1 MSYVRALNG
10 FHMLKVVIQYT
21 NVLRLQ
27 SIVGVNIHFIKGT
40 RLKGRF
46 DNMLHN
52 PTGKERL
59 ALAFLLGMLAILG
72 PLNIDMYLP
81 SFPEIADDLS
91 ASASLVQLSLT
102 ACLVGLTIGQ
112 LIVGPVSDAQ
122 GRRKPLLIC
131 IFLFALSSLFCALSP
146 NITTLVAARFLQG
159 FTASAGLV
167 LSRAIVRDVFTGR
180 ELSKFFSL
188 LMVITAVAPMVAP
201 MTGGAIL
208 LLPFATWH
216 TIFHVLTIIGF
227 LLVLLIALRL
237 KETLPPEKR
246 IPSSIGTSVKTMGSL
261 LKDRSFMGYALTV
274 GFIHGGSFAYV
285 SGTPFVYQD
294 IYGVSPQVFSILF
307 GINGLAIISG
317 SFIIGRFGG
326 IIHEKRLLRM
336 AVITAMI
343 ATAVLLTMT
352 IIHGPLATLVIS
364 IFVYMITI
372 GMVLTSTFTL
382 AMERQGHR
390 AGSASALLGML
401 PLLLGS
407 IVSPLVGINE
417 TTAIPMGA
425 IMFVTAVIG
434 SLAFFGLTKERA
446 N

>member
-1 MSYVRALNG
+1 
-10 FHMLKVVIQYT
+10 
-21 NVLRLQ
+21 
-27 SIVGVNIHFIKGT
+27 
-40 RLKGRF
+40 
-46 DNMLHN
+46 MLHN

-81 SFPEIADDLS
+81 SFPEIAEDLS

-146 NITTLVAARFLQG
+146 NITTLVATRFLQG

-216 TIFHVLTIIGF
+216 TIFHVLMIIGF

-326 IIHEKRLLRM
+326 IIHEKSLLRI

-352 IIHGPLATLVIS
+352 MIHGPLATLVIS
-364 IFVYMITI
+364 IFIYMITI

-382 AMERQGHR
+382 AMKKQGHR

-417 TTAIPMGA
+417 TTAVPMGA

-434 SLAFFGLTKERA
+434 SLAFFGLTKERVGQ
-446 N
+446 NS

>member
-1 MSYVRALNG
+1 
-10 FHMLKVVIQYT
+10 
-21 NVLRLQ
+21 
-27 SIVGVNIHFIKGT
+27 
-40 RLKGRF
+40 
-46 DNMLHN
+46 MLHN

-326 IIHEKRLLRM
+326 IIHEKNLLRM

-364 IFVYMITI
+364 IFIYMITI

-417 TTAIPMGA
+417 TTAIPMGV
-425 IMFVTAVIG
+425 IIFVTAFIG

>member
-1 MSYVRALNG
+1 
-10 FHMLKVVIQYT
+10 
-21 NVLRLQ
+21 
-27 SIVGVNIHFIKGT
+27 
-40 RLKGRF
+40 
-46 DNMLHN
+46 MLHN

-91 ASASLVQLSLT
+91 ARASLVQLSLT
-102 ACLVGLTIGQ
+102 ACLIGLTIGQ
-112 LIVGPVSDAQ
+112 IIVGPISDAK

-146 NITTLVAARFLQG
+146 NITTLVIARFLQG

-216 TIFHVLTIIGF
+216 TIFHFLTLIGF
-227 LLVLLIALRL
+227 ILVLIIALRL

-246 IPSSIGTSVKTMGSL
+246 IPSSIGTSVRTMGSL
-261 LKDRSFMGYALTV
+261 MKDRSFIGYALTV

-307 GINGLAIISG
+307 GINGLAIITG

-326 IIHEKRLLRM
+326 IIHEKSLLRI
-336 AVITAMI
+336 AVITAFI

-352 IIHGPLATLVIS
+352 IVHGPLITLVIS
-364 IFVYMITI
+364 IFIYMITI

-382 AMERQGHR
+382 AMENQGHR
-390 AGSASALLGML
+390 AGSASAMLGML

-425 IMFVTAVIG
+425 IMFITSVIG
-434 SLAFFGLTKERA
+434 SLAFFKLTKQKAEQQ
-446 N
+446 

>member
-1 MSYVRALNG
+1 
-10 FHMLKVVIQYT
+10 
-21 NVLRLQ
+21 
-27 SIVGVNIHFIKGT
+27 
-40 RLKGRF
+40 
-46 DNMLHN
+46 MLHN

-326 IIHEKRLLRM
+326 IIHEKNLLRM

-352 IIHGPLATLVIS
+352 MIHGPLATLVIS
-364 IFVYMITI
+364 IFIYMITI

-382 AMERQGHR
+382 AMEKQGHR

-407 IVSPLVGINE
+407 IVSPLVGTNE

-446 N
+446 EQNQ

>member
-1 MSYVRALNG
+1 
-10 FHMLKVVIQYT
+10 
-21 NVLRLQ
+21 
-27 SIVGVNIHFIKGT
+27 
-40 RLKGRF
+40 
-46 DNMLHN
+46 MLHN

-81 SFPEIADDLS
+81 SFPEIAEDLS

-216 TIFHVLTIIGF
+216 TIFHVLMIIGF

-326 IIHEKRLLRM
+326 IIHEKSLLRI

-352 IIHGPLATLVIS
+352 MIHGPLATLVIA
-364 IFVYMITI
+364 IFIYMITI

-382 AMERQGHR
+382 AMEKQGHR
-390 AGSASALLGML
+390 VGSASALLGML

-417 TTAIPMGA
+417 TTAVPMGA

-434 SLAFFGLTKERA
+434 SLAFFGLTKERVGQ
-446 N
+446 NS

>member
-1 MSYVRALNG
+1 
-10 FHMLKVVIQYT
+10 
-21 NVLRLQ
+21 
-27 SIVGVNIHFIKGT
+27 
-40 RLKGRF
+40 
-46 DNMLHN
+46 MLHN

-294 IYGVSPQVFSILF
+294 IYGVSPQMFSILF

-326 IIHEKRLLRM
+326 IIHEKSLLRM

-352 IIHGPLATLVIS
+352 MIHGPLATLVIS
-364 IFVYMITI
+364 IFIYMITI

-434 SLAFFGLTKERA
+434 ALAFFGLTKERA
-446 N
+446 EQNS

>member
-1 MSYVRALNG
+1 
-10 FHMLKVVIQYT
+10 
-21 NVLRLQ
+21 
-27 SIVGVNIHFIKGT
+27 
-40 RLKGRF
+40 
-46 DNMLHN
+46 MLHN

-326 IIHEKRLLRM
+326 IIHEKNLLRM

-352 IIHGPLATLVIS
+352 MIHGPLATLVIS
-364 IFVYMITI
+364 IFIYMITI
-372 GMVLTSTFTL
+372 GMVLTGTFTL
-382 AMERQGHR
+382 AMEKQGHR

-446 N
+446 EQNQ

>member
-1 MSYVRALNG
+1 
-10 FHMLKVVIQYT
+10 
-21 NVLRLQ
+21 
-27 SIVGVNIHFIKGT
+27 
-40 RLKGRF
+40 
-46 DNMLHN
+46 MLHN

-91 ASASLVQLSLT
+91 ARASLVQLSLT
-102 ACLVGLTIGQ
+102 ACLIGLTIGQ
-112 LIVGPVSDAQ
+112 IIVGPVSDAK

-146 NITTLVAARFLQG
+146 NITTLVIARFLQG

-216 TIFHVLTIIGF
+216 TIFHFLTLIGF
-227 LLVLLIALRL
+227 ILVLIIALRL

-246 IPSSIGTSVKTMGSL
+246 IPSSIGTSVRTMGSL
-261 LKDRSFMGYALTV
+261 MKDRSFIGYALTV

-307 GINGLAIISG
+307 GINGLAIITG

-326 IIHEKRLLRM
+326 IIHEKSLLRI
-336 AVITAMI
+336 AVITAFI

-352 IIHGPLATLVIS
+352 IVHGPLITLVIS
-364 IFVYMITI
+364 IFIYMITI

-382 AMERQGHR
+382 AMENQGHR
-390 AGSASALLGML
+390 AGSASAMLGML

-425 IMFVTAVIG
+425 IMFITSVIG
-434 SLAFFGLTKERA
+434 SLAFFKLTK
-446 N
+446 

>member
-1 MSYVRALNG
+1 
-10 FHMLKVVIQYT
+10 
-21 NVLRLQ
+21 
-27 SIVGVNIHFIKGT
+27 
-40 RLKGRF
+40 
-46 DNMLHN
+46 MLHN

-81 SFPEIADDLS
+81 SFPEIAEDLS
-91 ASASLVQLSLT
+91 ARASLVQLSLT
-102 ACLVGLTIGQ
+102 ACLIGLTIGQ
-112 LIVGPVSDAQ
+112 VVVGPLSDAK
-122 GRRKPLLIC
+122 GRRKPLLLC
-131 IFLFALSSLFCALSP
+131 IFLFALFSLFCALAP
-146 NITTLVAARFLQG
+146 NITTLVIARFLQG

-208 LLPFATWH
+208 LLPFASWH
-216 TIFHVLTIIGF
+216 TIFLFLTVIGF
-227 LLVLLIALRL
+227 LLVLIIALKL
-237 KETLPPEKR
+237 TETLPPEKR
-246 IPSSIGTSVKTMGSL
+246 IPSSIGNSVRTMGSL
-261 LKDRSFMGYALTV
+261 LKDRSFIGYALTV

-326 IIHEKRLLRM
+326 IIHEKSLLRIG
-336 AVITAMI
+336 VITAMT
-343 ATAVLLTMT
+343 ATAVLLVMT
-352 IIHGPLATLVIS
+352 IIHGPLAALVIS
-364 IFVYMITI
+364 IFIYMITI
-372 GMVLTSTFTL
+372 GMTLTSTFTL
-382 AMERQGHR
+382 AMEKQGHR

-407 IVSPLVGINE
+407 IVSPLVGMNE
-417 TTAIPMGA
+417 ATAVPMGA
-425 IMFVTAVIG
+425 IMFTTSVIG
-434 SLAFFGLTKERA
+434 SIAFFTLTTKPEKA
-446 N
+446 KKGVK

>member
-1 MSYVRALNG
+1 
-10 FHMLKVVIQYT
+10 MLQ
-21 NVLRLQ
+21 
-27 SIVGVNIHFIKGT
+27 
-40 RLKGRF
+40 
-46 DNMLHN
+46 N

-81 SFPEIADDLS
+81 SFPDIADDLS

-102 ACLVGLTIGQ
+102 ACLIGLTIGQ
-112 LIVGPVSDAQ
+112 VIVGPVSDAQ

-159 FTASAGLV
+159 ITASAGLV

-188 LMVITAVAPMVAP
+188 LMVITAVAPMIAP
-201 MTGGAIL
+201 MTGGALL

-216 TIFHVLTIIGF
+216 TIFHFLTIIGF
-227 LLVLLIALRL
+227 VLVLIIALKL

-246 IPSSIGTSVKTMGSL
+246 IPSSIGTSVRTMGSL

-307 GINGLAIISG
+307 GINGLAIITG
-317 SFIIGRFGG
+317 SFMIGRFGG
-326 IIHEKRLLRM
+326 IIHEKSLLRM

-352 IIHGPLATLVIS
+352 MIHGPLAALVIS

-382 AMERQGHR
+382 AMEKQGHR
-390 AGSASALLGML
+390 AGSASALLGMI

-407 IVSPLVGINE
+407 IVSPLVGIDE
-417 TTAIPMGA
+417 TTAVPMGA

-434 SLAFFGLTKERA
+434 SLAFFRLTKESVKQ

>member
-1 MSYVRALNG
+1 
-10 FHMLKVVIQYT
+10 
-21 NVLRLQ
+21 
-27 SIVGVNIHFIKGT
+27 
-40 RLKGRF
+40 
-46 DNMLHN
+46 MLHN

-81 SFPEIADDLS
+81 SFPEIAGDLS

-326 IIHEKRLLRM
+326 IIHEKSLLRM

-352 IIHGPLATLVIS
+352 MIHGPLATLVIS
-364 IFVYMITI
+364 IFIYMITI

-382 AMERQGHR
+382 AMEKQGHR

-446 N
+446 EQNQ

>member
-1 MSYVRALNG
+1 
-10 FHMLKVVIQYT
+10 
-21 NVLRLQ
+21 
-27 SIVGVNIHFIKGT
+27 
-40 RLKGRF
+40 
-46 DNMLHN
+46 MLHN

-81 SFPEIADDLS
+81 SFPEIAEDLS

-216 TIFHVLTIIGF
+216 TIFHVLMIIGF

-237 KETLPPEKR
+237 KETLPPENR

-326 IIHEKRLLRM
+326 IIHEKSLLRI

-352 IIHGPLATLVIS
+352 MIHGPLATLVIS
-364 IFVYMITI
+364 IFIYMITI
-372 GMVLTSTFTL
+372 GMILTSTFTL
-382 AMERQGHR
+382 AMEKQGHR

-417 TTAIPMGA
+417 TTAVPMGA

-434 SLAFFGLTKERA
+434 SLAFFGLTKERVGQ
-446 N
+446 NS

>member
-1 MSYVRALNG
+1 
-10 FHMLKVVIQYT
+10 MLQ
-21 NVLRLQ
+21 
-27 SIVGVNIHFIKGT
+27 
-40 RLKGRF
+40 
-46 DNMLHN
+46 N

-81 SFPEIADDLS
+81 SFPDIADDLS

-102 ACLVGLTIGQ
+102 ACLIGLTIGQ
-112 LIVGPVSDAQ
+112 VIVGPVSDAQ

-159 FTASAGLV
+159 ITASAGLV

-188 LMVITAVAPMVAP
+188 LMVITAVAPMIAP
-201 MTGGAIL
+201 MTGGALL

-216 TIFHVLTIIGF
+216 TIFHFLTIIGF
-227 LLVLLIALRL
+227 VLVLIIALRL

-246 IPSSIGTSVKTMGSL
+246 IPSSIGTSVRTMGSL

-274 GFIHGGSFAYV
+274 GFVHGGSFAYV

-307 GINGLAIISG
+307 GINGLAIITG
-317 SFIIGRFGG
+317 SFMIGRFGG
-326 IIHEKRLLRM
+326 IIHEKSLLRM

-352 IIHGPLATLVIS
+352 MIHGPLAALVIS

-382 AMERQGHR
+382 AMEKQGHR

-407 IVSPLVGINE
+407 IVSPLVGIDE
-417 TTAIPMGA
+417 TTAVPMGA

-434 SLAFFGLTKERA
+434 SLAFFRLTKESVKQ